1 MSCSNDQN
9 KHSPRAYALKR
20 PMKTMTPMTAA
31 SRPKLW
37 RNDITGLRALA
48 VLPVLIFH
56 AFPSLIPGGFFG
68 VDVFFVIS
76 GYLISGI
83 IFRGIASGS
92 FSYIEFYEKRIK
104 RIIPNLILLLT
115 FVAAV
120 GWFIL
125 LPDEYANLGMHI
137 DASTL
142 FIQNFQLLS
151 EIGYFTEDALRKP
164 LLHLWSLAIEEQFY
178 IVFPLICTLIWRLS
192 RSVKMIGIA
201 AALIALGSLAACLSS
216 SDRNFAFYFPLT
228 RFWELGAGILLS
240 YSETFI
246 GFSTS
251 RFSQN
256 VRNGLSI
263 AGILMIV
270 LPMAFAAESAVHPG
284 RSGHRGRTRCP
295 FQPYASLLASDD
307 LCRAD
312 QLFTLSLALAAL
324 GLSLYRRAGCN
335 ALRIDCRIGAEFC
348 HCRTRI
354 FLCRKSYSPMPQFR
368 QSRSSPIG

>member
-1 MSCSNDQN
+1 MIKTNIA
-9 KHSPRAYALKR
+9 PRAYALKR
-20 PMKTMTPMTAA
+20 PLKTMTPMTAA

-83 IFRGIASGS
+83 IFRGIASSS
-92 FSYIEFYEKRIK
+92 FSYLEFYEKRIK

-115 FVAAV
+115 FVAAA

-164 LLHLWSLAIEEQFY
+164 PAP
-178 IVFPLICTLIWRLS
+178 PL
-192 RSVKMIGIA
+192 
-201 AALIALGSLAACLSS
+201 
-216 SDRNFAFYFPLT
+216 
-228 RFWELGAGILLS
+228 E
-240 YSETFI
+240 
-246 GFSTS
+246 
-251 RFSQN
+251 
-256 VRNGLSI
+256 
-263 AGILMIV
+263 
-270 LPMAFAAESAVHPG
+270 PG
-284 RSGHRGRTRCP
+284 H
-295 FQPYASLLASDD
+295 
-307 LCRAD
+307 
-312 QLFTLSLALAAL
+312 
-324 GLSLYRRAGCN
+324 
-335 ALRIDCRIGAEFC
+335 
-348 HCRTRI
+348 
-354 FLCRKSYSPMPQFR
+354 
-368 QSRSSPIG
+368 

>member
-1 MSCSNDQN
+1 MIKTNIA
-9 KHSPRAYALKR
+9 PRAYALKR
-20 PMKTMTPMTAA
+20 PLKTMTPMTAA

-83 IFRGIASGS
+83 IFRGIASSS
-92 FSYIEFYEKRIK
+92 FSYLEFYEKRIK

-115 FVAAV
+115 FVAAA

-251 RFSQN
+251 HFSQN
-256 VRNGLSI
+256 VRNG
-263 AGILMIV
+263 
-270 LPMAFAAESAVHPG
+270 
-284 RSGHRGRTRCP
+284 CP
-295 FQPYASLLASDD
+295 SPAS
-307 LCRAD
+307 
-312 QLFTLSLALAAL
+312 
-324 GLSLYRRAGCN
+324 
-335 ALRIDCRIGAEFC
+335 
-348 HCRTRI
+348 
-354 FLCRKSYSPMPQFR
+354 
-368 QSRSSPIG
+368 